1 MIMQDRASSGH
12 TILIAED
19 NEEQRSLL
27 AAVLGSAGYRV
38 LEAADGDEAVAIVR
52 KEQPALVLMDVTMPR
67 TSGWNAVRVL
77 KGDPETSRVPIIVIT
92 GLAGSFDRDAS
103 IAAGADDHIAK
114 PVAPRQLLEEV
125 KKFLPR

>member
-1 MIMQDRASSGH
+1 MIMQDATSSGH

-19 NEEQRSLL
+19 NAEQRSLL
-27 AAVLGSAGYRV
+27 ASVLRGAGYRV
-38 LEAADGDEAVAIVR
+38 VEAADGEEAVALVR
-52 KEQPALVLMDVTMPR
+52 SERPGLVLMDVTMPR

-92 GLAGSFDRDAS
+92 GLVGSWDRDAS

-125 KKFLPR
+125 RKFLPQ